1 MRMDGS
7 TGPIFQGRCQL
18 CGTLILRTGGLGMDI
33 TSEQLADAFER
44 VNILTAQIGNARIRK
59 MHKEPLIKFLK
70 LVEQQIK
77 KENK

>member
-1 MRMDGS
+1 ME
-7 TGPIFQGRCQL
+7 
-18 CGTLILRTGGLGMDI
+18 I

-44 VNILTAQIGNARIRK
+44 VDILTAQIGNARIRK

-77 KENK
+77 KEKK

>member
-1 MRMDGS
+1 MDGS
-7 TGPIFQGRCQL
+7 TGPIFLGKCQL
-18 CGTLILRTGGLGMDI
+18 CGTSILRTGGLGMEI